1 MGQTEIRAVDFPP
14 GSKLLSAKTHG
25 ASFWTRTARVTVEL
39 ADGLPQ
45 MFFLKIGKDRSMLQ
59 SEFEGV
65 TALHGV
71 VRELVPRPI
80 AWGEYKSVPS
90 TYFYLA
96 DFVPMRMDMPEPR
109 AFCALLA
116 RLHKDSIPLSPDGK
130 FGFHVQTFSVRRS
143 PVDFGLRSLLD
154 LWYWLKGARP
164 GQ

>member
-39 ADGLPQ
+39 ADGSPQ
-45 MFFLKIGKDRSMLQ
+45 IFFLKIGKDRSMLQ

-65 TALHGV
+65 TALHSV
-71 VRELVPRPI
+71 VPELVPRPI
-80 AWGEYKSVPS
+80 AWGEYKSMPS

-96 DFVPMRMDMPEPR
+96 DFVPMKMDMPEPQ

-116 RLHKDSIPLSPDGK
+116 RLHRDSIPLSPDGK
-130 FGFHVQTFSVRRS
+130 FGFHVQTFSVCRF
-143 PVDFGLRSLLD
+143 PVRISVV
-154 LWYWLKGARP
+154 ACTSAP
-164 GQ
+164 HNNE